1 TRCTSRTS
9 PPPASCSIGR
19 ASSAWSHEYP
29 GADPTAR
36 MVPIASYGRSRAG
49 GRSRMKTA
57 AEIRAG
63 LSHPIVDADG
73 HFVELGPLLN
83 DEVLTY
89 IDEMGGREL
98 RDAYAKRSGVTDT
111 STVLADHAAA
121 ASNSGWKAM
130 PSWWGWQTENT
141 LDRATA
147 HLPDLLYGRLDEFG
161 IDVTILYPSM
171 TLSYLEIHDDDLAA
185 LRCRAANRYLASLFA
200 GKEDRCIV
208 GALVPM
214 TDPKMACAEL
224 EYAVRELG
232 FKTAVF
238 A

>member
-1 TRCTSRTS
+1 MTR
-9 PPPASCSIGR
+9 
-19 ASSAWSHEYP
+19 
-29 GADPTAR
+29 
-36 MVPIASYGRSRAG
+36 
-49 GRSRMKTA
+49 A

-83 DEVLTY
+83 EEVLTY

-98 RDAYAKRSGVTDT
+98 RDTYAKRSGVTDT
-111 STVLADHAAA
+111 STVLAEHAAA
-121 ASNSGWKAM
+121 GANAGWKAM

-147 HLPDLLYGRLDEFG
+147 HLPQLLYDRLDEFG

-185 LRCRAANRYLASLFA
+185 LRCRATNRYLARLFA

-208 GALVPM
+208 GALG
-214 TDPKMACAEL
+214 A
-224 EYAVRELG
+224 R
-232 FKTAVF
+232 
-238 A
+238 